1 MSSEARSEEQQHL
14 LVIKSVQDRFNDLE
28 NQIENQRLKNQDLE
42 AALAVLSRPHITS
55 ADHNNNHTADH
66 ENQTLKRIQDLEAAL
81 AVLSPPHITSADNHN
96 QSAYHENQTLKII
109 RDLEAALAVLSPP
122 HITSA
127 DNHNHT
133 ADHEDNPSRLTPG
146 VVTTST
152 TAGGG
157 NYSDIQNPFFCTLV
171 EQTVD
176 TWTDCICIA
185 GNTRCQDYNR
195 SRWFWI

>member
-96 QSAYHENQTLKII
+96 
-109 RDLEAALAVLSPP
+109 
-122 HITSA
+122 
-127 DNHNHT
+127 HT

-185 GNTRCQDYNR
+185 GNTRCHDYNR